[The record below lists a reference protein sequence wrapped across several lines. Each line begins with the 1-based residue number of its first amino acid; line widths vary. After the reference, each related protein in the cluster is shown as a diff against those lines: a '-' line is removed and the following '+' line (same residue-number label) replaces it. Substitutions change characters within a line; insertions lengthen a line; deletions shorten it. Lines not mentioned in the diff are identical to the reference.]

1 MISLMDFQIEA
12 KDSLTEKFVNLWKK
26 QERQL
31 PLVLKSPTGSGKTLV
46 IAHTIRGLNHLPN
59 WDEDKAFVWI
69 TFSDD
74 IAMQSKSKFER
85 FFENTLE
92 NELLT
97 VDDIIKGKLFK
108 NDILFLNWQKVVTRS
123 AESRL
128 LRRPEKE
135 EERKESGVY
144 FEDFIDNTHKDGREI
159 ILVIDEAH
167 THVTKDLAQEIIDY
181 INPKIVFHIT
191 ATPSE
196 EIELKSR
203 RLDSYVEV
211 DHLKVVEE
219 GLIKEKIL
227 VQTEEDLKK
236 SKADDLDEILLELGI
251 ERRKA
256 VEKEYKKIGKK
267 ITPLT
272 LIQLPNDDKKL
283 IDQGEKTKEEIVIDY
298 LLGKGINKD
307 KIALWFDGKKVN
319 MDFIEENDNEVEYML
334 FKQAAGTGWDCPRA
348 HILVMFREI
357 SSDKFYIQTVG
368 RILRMAEPDKKEE
381 YKNSQILRTGFLFTN
396 YERNKINAKWNEIS
410 PTKPDI
416 YFARI
421 KSNIENIQI
430 ESQFV
435 SRLEYGDLSSS
446 AKFQASFLN
455 TMNKYFSISPSDA
468 ITGVAFKKLTDKGI
482 NIHPVLTNQL
492 IVDAKFQDFEEM
504 NFDFQKQGHDVALN
518 MSKNDV
524 EKTFNYYCLK
534 LLKEQTEEAAKISN
548 VARSWSP
555 LKSALRVWLK
565 GIFEEDSD
573 RYYRIFVFDINKNE
587 RSVFRPTI
595 TQAIKDYKPIL
606 LKLIEERQKS
616 LEKKEA
622 TIFTIQQEYSFTDDY
637 EEVDAKLYAL
647 DKCYFLKDYLGRL
660 NEARFRNYL
669 ELKKDKIQWWFKNFD
684 YGKEYFSI
692 KYFNS
697 EQKTYRLFYPDWIV
711 KLKDGRIGIFD
722 TKAGDTARPEKT
734 REKAYALNQ
743 RLKALG
749 KKFIGGIVIFE
760 NGIWY
765 YNCSENYDYLKGSL
779 DKNWKNLENIL

>member
-1 MISLMDFQIEA
+1 MEFQIEA
-12 KDSLTEKFVNLWKK
+12 KEALIERFVKLWKK

-31 PLVLKSPTGSGKTLV
+31 PIVFKSPTGSGKTLV

-59 WDEDKAFVWI
+59 WDEEKAFVWI

-85 FFENTLE
+85 FFENSLE
-92 NELLT
+92 NDLLT
-97 VDDIIKGKLFK
+97 VNDITKGKLSK
-108 NDILFLNWQKVVTRS
+108 NDILFLNWQKVVSRS

-135 EERKESGVY
+135 EERKESGIY
-144 FEDFIDNTHKDGREI
+144 FEDFIDNTHKEDREI

-203 RLDSYVEV
+203 RLDSFVEV
-211 DHLKVVEE
+211 DHEKVIEE

-227 VQTEEDLKK
+227 VQTEEDLRK
-236 SKADDLDEILLELGI
+236 SKSADVDEILLDLG
-251 ERRKA
+251 
-256 VEKEYKKIGKK
+256 VEKRKEVVRQYQKIGKK
-267 ITPLT
+267 VIPLT

-283 IDQGEKTKEEIVIDY
+283 IEQGEKTKEEIVIDY
-298 LLGKGINKD
+298 LLGKGIKKD

-319 MDFIEENDNEVEYML
+319 MDFIEDNDNDVEYML

-357 SSDKFYIQTVG
+357 SSEKFYIQTVG
-368 RILRMAEPDKKEE
+368 RILRMAEPNKGED
-381 YKNSQILRTGFLFTN
+381 YKNSPILRTGFLYTN
-396 YERNKINAKWNEIS
+396 YERNKINAKWSEIS
-410 PTKPDI
+410 PNKPDI
-416 YFARI
+416 FFAKI
-421 KSNIENIQI
+421 KRDIENIQI

-455 TMNKYFSISPSDA
+455 TMNGYFSITPNDS
-468 ITGVAFKKLTDKGI
+468 ITGAAHKKLSQKGVDL
-482 NIHPVLTNQL
+482 HPVLTNQI
-492 IVDAKFQDFEEM
+492 IVDAKFQDFDEM
-504 NFDFQKQGHDVALN
+504 NYEFKKEGHDVELD

-534 LLKEQTEEAAKISN
+534 ILREQTEEAAKISN
-548 VARSWSP
+548 VVRSWSP

-565 GIFEEDSD
+565 GIFDDDSD
-573 RYYRIFVFDINKNE
+573 RYYRIFISDLNKGD
-587 RSVFRPTI
+587 RSVFRPAI

-606 LKLIEERQKS
+606 QTLIEERQKYI
-616 LEKKEA
+616 EKKEA
-622 TIFTIQQEYSFTDDY
+622 PIFTVQQEYSFTDDY
-637 EEVDAKLYAL
+637 EEVDSKLYVL
-647 DKCYFLKDYLGRL
+647 DKCYFLKDYLGKL
-660 NEARFRNYL
+660 NEAKFRNYL
-669 ELKKDKIQWWFKNFD
+669 ESKKDKIQWWFKNFD
-684 YGKEYFSI
+684 YGKEYFSV

-697 EQKTYRLFYPDWIV
+697 EQKTYRLFYPDWII

-734 REKAYALNQ
+734 REKANALNQ

-749 KKFIGGIVIFE
+749 KNFIGGIVIFE
-760 NGIWY
+760 NGVWY
-765 YNCSENYDYLKGSL
+765 CNDCADYDYKKGAL
-779 DKNWKNLENIL
+779 DKNWKKLEDIL